1 MIGRL
6 LSVGVDL
13 FQLNFSHVAQA
24 DHEWQSRSGTSVHS
38 QAHPP
43 RELGHR
49 IFVICIMVLLA

>member
-43 RELGHR
+43 GELGHR